1 MARDDVVT
9 RGSAHVGA
17 RRPGSTR
24 YHEPPASL
32 RLIAPVEEKRR
43 WRRAGFASAPV
54 TLVIDV
60 SAVLVA
66 SAALS
71 LSAVSSLLLTVLVLT
86 LNVAGGHYRAR
97 ISPSL
102 LDELPS
108 LVGRAL
114 VAGAIATAL
123 RVFGDLPVHDG
134 LVTAAVVFLVL
145 AVAGRTV
152 AYPLVRAYRRSGGKG
167 DPTLIVGCGTIGAK
181 VTRTLL
187 EHPEFG
193 LWPVGYVDDDPRIP
207 FEDRRI
213 PVLGGL
219 TSLPELLRAN
229 RIRNVI
235 VAFTASRESTLVEA
249 LRACDRM
256 SCEIFFVPR
265 LHELHGS
272 GSATEALWDIPLT
285 RLSRASYRT
294 VMWRTKRL
302 FDLVVATV
310 ALVLLSPV
318 MLVCALAVRWE
329 TGPGVIFRQERVGL
343 DGRRFQI
350 LKFRTLRPLDGEAED
365 ESDRQWCI
373 GGDPRIGPVGRVMRK
388 LSLDEL
394 PQLWNI
400 LRGDMSLVGP
410 RPERPTFVEAFS
422 RKYPRYVARH
432 RVPAGLTGWAQVHGL
447 RGDTDIADRV
457 AFDNYYIENWSMW
470 SDVKILLRTFGQ
482 VAGGRGR

>member
-1 MARDDVVT
+1 MSLDDVVT
-9 RGSAHVGA
+9 RAAAQFTA
-17 RRPGSTR
+17 RASWKSKASRF
-24 YHEPPASL
+24 HEPPASL
-32 RLIAPVEEKRR
+32 RLVAPVEEKRR
-43 WRRAGFASAPV
+43 WRRAGFAQAPL

-60 SAVLVA
+60 SAALAA
-66 SAALS
+66 SWALS
-71 LSAVSSLLLTVLVLT
+71 LSSLSYLLLTALVLS
-86 LNVAGGHYRAR
+86 LNAGGGHYRAS
-97 ISPSL
+97 IAPSL

-108 LVGRAL
+108 LVGRGL
-114 VAGAIATAL
+114 VAGAVATAL
-123 RVFGDLPVHDG
+123 RVQAGAPVHEGVLD
-134 LVTAAVVFLVL
+134 AAIVFLVL
-145 AVAGRTV
+145 AIAGRLL
-152 AYPLVRAYRRSGGKG
+152 AYPLLRRYRRGGGRG

-181 VTRTLL
+181 LVATLL

-193 LWPVGYVDDDPRIP
+193 LWPVGYVDDEPRIE
-207 FEDRRI
+207 FEDLRI

-219 TSLPELLRAN
+219 RQLPELLRAN

-235 VAFTASRESTLVEA
+235 VAFTASRESALVEA
-249 LRACDRM
+249 LRSCDRM

-272 GSATEALWDIPLT
+272 DHATEALWDIPLT

-294 VMWRTKRL
+294 FAWRTKRL
-302 FDLVVATV
+302 FDVVVSAV

-318 MLVCALAVRWE
+318 MLLCALAVRLE
-329 TGPGVIFRQERVGL
+329 VGPGVIFRQERVGL
-343 DGRRFQI
+343 DDRHFQI
-350 LKFRTLRPLDGEAED
+350 LKFRTLTPGDGES
-365 ESDRQWCI
+365 ESRWCI
-373 GGDPRIGPVGRVMRK
+373 GDDPRLGPVGRTLRK

-410 RPERPTFVEAFS
+410 RPERPAFVDAFS
-422 RKYPRYVARH
+422 QQYPWYVARH

-470 SDVKILLRTFGQ
+470 SDIKILLRTFGQ
-482 VAGGRGR
+482 VVGGRGR